1 MADEAD
7 EVVGVAV
14 VVAVVLEAV
23 DAQGEVEVEE
33 LGTGLL
39 RRHRGISQDTPL
51 RCQTEMEMAT
61 CNCRQR

>member
-1 MADEAD
+1 MAD

-14 VVAVVLEAV
+14 VVAAVNEAV
-23 DAQGEVEVEE
+23 EAQGEVEVEE
-33 LGTGLL
+33 LETGLL

-61 CNCRQR
+61 FNCRQR